1 MHIVEDHIEKAN
13 NVVCE
18 EFYTPPQS
26 PSALIDVDAQ
36 VDVVA
41 SFVKRQTSVMLEL
54 HKKKCDKFT
63 TSVL

>member
-18 EFYTPPQS
+18 ELYTPPQT

-36 VDVVA
+36 V
-41 SFVKRQTSVMLEL
+41 
-54 HKKKCDKFT
+54 
-63 TSVL
+63 